1 MNKLIVSE
9 ERKKYLK
16 GKKSRKYL
24 VLFAQILILVAFLA
38 IWEIAANKGIIDSFI
53 TSQPSRILQ
62 TFMNLQSND
71 LIMHIGVTVYETVVG
86 FLLGTLIG
94 ILVAIILW
102 WSDFLSDVA
111 EPYLVILNSLPKVA
125 LRTNNNNLGRCRY
138 SCNNCNGNCNFF
150 DSNYIRKL
158 EWIFKNG

>member
-9 ERKKYLK
+9 ERRKYLK
-16 GKKSRKYL
+16 GKKNRKYL

-71 LIMHIGVTVYETVVG
+71 LMMHIGVTVYETVVG

-94 ILVAIILW
+94 IIIAIILW

-125 LRTNNNNLGRCRY
+125 LRTDYNNLGRSRN
-138 SCNNCNGNCNFF
+138 SSNNCNGNRNITNSNNFG
-150 DSNYIRKL
+150 KL
-158 EWIFKNG
+158 KWIFKNW